1 MNFEG
6 SRNIRSNSIAKLL
19 TSKGRIEV
27 RQIGDPLFHG
37 LMLNQIHRML
47 SMNFGE
53 MRIRN
58 ESSELVN
65 SKGRIERIINNG
77 QRLKQKARKR
87 KIRRLILS

>member
-6 SRNIRSNSIAKLL
+6 IRNIRSSSTAKLL
-19 TSKGRIEV
+19 TSKGKIEV
-27 RQIGDPLFHG
+27 RQIGDPLFYG
-37 LMLNQIHRML
+37 LMLNQIHRTL

-58 ESSELVN
+58 EFIRVN

-77 QRLKQKARKR
+77 Q
-87 KIRRLILS
+87 

>member
-6 SRNIRSNSIAKLL
+6 IKNKRSSSTAKLL

-27 RQIGDPLFHG
+27 RQISDPQFYG
-37 LMLNQIHRML
+37 LMLNQIHRIL

-58 ESSELVN
+58 EF
-65 SKGRIERIINNG
+65 
-77 QRLKQKARKR
+77 
-87 KIRRLILS
+87 IRE